1 MGCLGV
7 GEAARGEQLTA
18 NQGQECKI
26 ARSECLYAALFATF
40 FDVQGTPAI
49 FGLLSNGQEGVYIS
63 SLIFAFH
70 TEYSL
75 ASAEA
80 ET

>member
-1 MGCLGV
+1 VTLYLLYLLFQENKSFGAITICIHPLMIRSRVRNTTGC
-7 GEAARGEQLTA
+7 ASYFWT
-18 NQGQECKI
+18 
-26 ARSECLYAALFATF
+26 
-40 FDVQGTPAI
+40 I
-49 FGLLSNGQEGVYIS
+49 FKCPGGVYIL

>member
-1 MGCLGV
+1 V
-7 GEAARGEQLTA
+7 GIL
-18 NQGQECKI
+18 QG
-26 ARSECLYAALFATF
+26 A
-40 FDVQGTPAI
+40 PAI
-49 FGLLSNGQEGVYIS
+49 FGLLSNSHEGVYIS